1 MLIEIKPVAIY
12 GCIFK
17 TKAEAENFIDNN
29 NNQQSWIDGV
39 IRFTNRKLPGL
50 ERFSPDTW
58 VVGFEMN
65 LGETFEKYEVLWN
78 DTFSNIYDSD
88 CDYEF
93 PNTTGMMYVRIPN
106 GFNE

>member
-17 TKAEAENFIDNN
+17 TKEEAEYFIKNN
-29 NNQQSWIDGV
+29 SQQHSWIDGV
-39 IRFTNRKLPGL
+39 IRFSNRQLPGL

-58 VVGFEMN
+58 IVGFEMN
-65 LGETFEKYEVLWN
+65 LGETFEHYATLWHE
-78 DTFSNIYDSD
+78 TFSDF
-88 CDYEF
+88 YEEQEQSLIV
-93 PNTTGMMYVRIPN
+93 TGGMYIRIPN